1 MNVGD
6 KVVTIGSVGTIVGV
20 STNGFPIVEW
30 PGESDFSDYPPE
42 ELMVVPMPE
51 LPEELN
57 PDNLKD
63 DNDGK

>member
-1 MNVGD
+1 MQVGD
-6 KVVTIGSVGTIVGV
+6 KVVTVNSVGTIVGV

-30 PGESDFSDYPPE
+30 PDVKDFSDYAPE

-57 PDNLKD
+57 PENESD
-63 DNDGK
+63 DNGE